1 MAASSTNR
9 VRTAALAESI
19 ATELAR
25 AAHYLDGQGQ
35 AATAEALLRQAH
47 HNRILALQ
55 LRAEAG
61 AEQCLR
67 TVGQAGSDSRFV
79 S

>member
-1 MAASSTNR
+1 MIASSTNR

-19 ATELAR
+19 ATEMGR
-25 AAHYLDGQGQ
+25 AAHHLAEQGQ
-35 AATAEALLRQAH
+35 AATAEALLWQAR
-47 HNRILALQ
+47 HNRIQALR

-67 TVGQAGSDSRFV
+67 
-79 S
+79 